1 MKSKLGRSNLPRH
14 IAIIMDGNGR
24 WAKNKG
30 LARVIGHQEGVKA
43 TRRVVRQ
50 ARKLGIS
57 YLSLYALS
65 TENLN
70 RPKKELQALFNLL
83 RQYIKKEL
91 DKLVKNGV
99 QLKVIGR
106 IEILPKDVQGLIK
119 EAIERSKHCE
129 DMVLIIA
136 LAYGARDEM
145 LRAFKR
151 LTRAGRKNFS
161 ERDFSKYLDTAGI
174 PHPDLLIRTGAEMRV
189 SNFLLWQIAYTEL
202 YFTKTL
208 WPDFGARHLRRA
220 LKAYQS
226 RERRFGLTSEQI
238 QPKGII

>member
-1 MKSKLGRSNLPRH
+1 
-14 IAIIMDGNGR
+14 MDGNGR

-30 LARVIGHQEGVKA
+30 LARVIGHREGVKA

-50 ARKLGIS
+50 VRKLGIP
-57 YLSLYALS
+57 YLTLYALS

-83 RQYIKKEL
+83 RHYIKKEL

-99 QLKVIGR
+99 QLKIIGR
-106 IEILPKDVQGLIK
+106 VEVLPKDVQGLIK
-119 EAIERSKHCE
+119 EAVERSKDCK

-136 LAYGARDEM
+136 LAYGARDEI

-151 LTRAGRKNFS
+151 LAKAGRKNFS
-161 ERDFSKYLDTAGI
+161 ERDFSNYLDTAGI
-174 PHPDLLIRTGAEMRV
+174 PDPDLLIRTGAEMRI

-208 WPDFGARHLRRA
+208 WPDFGARHLGKA
-220 LKAYQS
+220 LQEYQR

-238 QPKGII
+238 QQKRMI